1 MAAPMSTSM
10 DFKEQLQFPIKRI
23 VIRIAIHIKYRD
35 TYRLWKRCIAT
46 PLIPTRSV
54 VFYYTNT
61 FSCILLCQH
70 VQLYFT
76 IPIRSVVF
84 YYTNTFSCILL
95 YKHVQLYFT
104 IPTRSVVFYYTFSC
118 ILLCQHVQLY
128 FTTRSVVFYYTFSCI
143 LLCQHVQ
150 LYLTTRS
157 VVFYYAN
164 TFSCIFIV
172 LTH

>member
-95 YKHVQLYFT
+95 YKHAQLYFT
-104 IPTRSVVFYYTFSC
+104 IPTRSVVFYYTNTFSC
-118 ILLCQHVQLY
+118 ILLYQHVQLY
-128 FTTRSVVFYYTFSCI
+128 FTTRSVVFYY
-143 LLCQHVQ
+143 
-150 LYLTTRS
+150 
-157 VVFYYAN
+157 AN
-164 TFSCIFIV
+164 TFSCI
-172 LTH
+172 